1 MEWSEEEG
9 EILPDFVDNYYFI
22 DQSEELV
29 KFCDL
34 PLKWNSVDYD
44 DDSSGL
50 SVFLRGN
57 IDSGDESF
65 SKLVKGWNFYLSSV
79 DEHPKIEVL
88 LHGLHWITL
97 QSPRKSYETLIRTS
111 LVTLQFLHFV
121 KRDPDVASGDVWS
134 SLQKVHGYDWNSLF
148 FCYVV
153 VFMSYLESCVCFV
166 VYLGS
171 SLLRM
176 TFRSCF
182 FTL

>member
-22 DQSEELV
+22 DQSEKLV
-29 KFCDL
+29 KFFDL

-65 SKLVKGWNFYLSSV
+65 SKLVKGWNFDLSSV
-79 DEHPKIEVL
+79 DGQPKIEVL

-97 QSPRKSYETLIRTS
+97 QSPRKSYETLIRTT
-111 LVTLQFLHFV
+111 LVALQFLHFV
-121 KRDPDVASGDVWS
+121 KRNPDVASGDVWS

-148 FCYVV
+148 FCCVI
-153 VFMSYLESCVCFV
+153 VFMSYLKSCVCFV

-176 TFRSCF
+176 TY
-182 FTL
+182 